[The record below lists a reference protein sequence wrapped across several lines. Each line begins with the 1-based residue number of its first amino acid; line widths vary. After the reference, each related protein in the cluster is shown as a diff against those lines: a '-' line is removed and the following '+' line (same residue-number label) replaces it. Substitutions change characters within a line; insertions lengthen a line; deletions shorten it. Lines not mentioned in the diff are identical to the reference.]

1 MVVMSSQ
8 SVSQSELNASV
19 PLRDQSASKTRSKRI
34 ICTATV
40 RKHICTT
47 IPTEA
52 RFDLLI
58 RFRIYCNP
66 ECQNVSF
73 VRQQFGNIYV
83 RQYQLRPD
91 LIY

>member
-1 MVVMSSQ
+1 MVVLSSQ

-19 PLRDQSASKTRSKRI
+19 PLRAQSASKTRSQCINCK
-34 ICTATV
+34 ATV

-58 RFRIYCNP
+58 RFRIYCDL
-66 ECQNVSF
+66 ECRICFSHLAGNRHADSF
-73 VRQQFGNIYV
+73 Q
-83 RQYQLRPD
+83 
-91 LIY
+91 